1 MKEAITYLEKTN
13 KKAWSKIESTLQDI
27 MQEIDSLIEL
37 SPDKTYT
44 FSARTFEMK
53 YSNFLSMSHDFLYA
67 VMAST
72 LSYNAK
78 KNNLSRV
85 GRYIFSK
92 SEEAYTEDEVF
103 NHFHYKMYDIYPDL
117 KKEMLTLLHECSL
130 EQKLSVAS
138 FLSWFT
144 GIKFR
149 RVELTTASIH
159 RIACWPG
166 LLEWLLTTLADN
178 GYITIVTLDNVSSR
192 RAKHNI
198 YLQATDK
205 LLALAVDYELD
216 EIEYIDDDG
225 ITRKRIEEVPV
236 KRLDAFYDIK
246 HIIETYPVSALKEL
260 QEKDAQKSQ
269 QHSLKEQLQA
279 LDNAE
284 VKQLD
289 TNTYSVQ
296 VPIIDFETADINE
309 MNTYISSLKE
319 DYELSQQRVREQQK
333 ELDKKMN
340 MLLSSIQKRNQ
351 EIDRENED
359 SQQRLLKALDETN
372 DTKQEIKLLKDELFK
387 ANSKIKAYKKYD
399 EELYQRTQLQMTQ
412 LVGKVMTL
420 LEDFMNAKRY
430 ERKEYAINDT
440 KVRALQI
447 VQETVNEIMKFKP
460 DNKVPEEIK

>member
-1 MKEAITYLEKTN
+1 MKEAIVHLEKTN
-13 KKAWSKIESTLQDI
+13 KKAWDKIESTLKDI
-27 MQEIDSLIEL
+27 MHEIDELIEL

-67 VMAST
+67 AMAST

-85 GRYIFSK
+85 GRYVFSK
-92 SEEAYTEDEVF
+92 SEEAYTEDELF
-103 NHFHYKMYDIYPDL
+103 DHFHYKMYDIYPDL
-117 KKEMLTLLHECSL
+117 KREMIKLLDGCSL

-178 GYITIVTLDNVSSR
+178 GYIVIVTLNNVSAR

-205 LLALAVDYELD
+205 LLSLAVDYELD
-216 EIEYIDDDG
+216 EVEYVSDEG
-225 ITRKRIEEVPV
+225 VRHKRSEEVPV
-236 KRLDAFYDIK
+236 KRLDTFYDIK
-246 HIIETYPVSALKEL
+246 YIIETYPVSAL
-260 QEKDAQKSQ
+260 EKMQAQAEPGPQSV
-269 QHSLKEQLQA
+269 EAQLQV
-279 LDNAE
+279 LNDAE

-289 TNTYSVQ
+289 SDTYTVQ
-296 VPIIDFETADINE
+296 VPMIDFETADINE
-309 MNTYISSLKE
+309 INTYISSLKE

-333 ELDKKMN
+333 ELDRKMN
-340 MLLSSIQKRNQ
+340 MLLSSMQKRNE

-359 SQQRLLKALDETN
+359 SQQRLLKALDETS
-372 DTKQEIKLLKDELFK
+372 DVKQEIKLLKDELFK

-399 EELYQRTQLQMTQ
+399 EELYQRTQIQMTQ

-447 VQETVNEIMKFKP
+447 VQETVNEIMKFRP
-460 DNKVPEEIK
+460 DDRVPEEIK